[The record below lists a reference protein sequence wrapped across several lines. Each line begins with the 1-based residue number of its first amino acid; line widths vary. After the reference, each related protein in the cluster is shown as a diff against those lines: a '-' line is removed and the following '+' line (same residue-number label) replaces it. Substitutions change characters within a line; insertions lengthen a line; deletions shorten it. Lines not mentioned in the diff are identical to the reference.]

1 MKNAAK
7 NLARFLY
14 LVIFLTLLLKFI
26 YFLSGLFAFKYA
38 TLEWLEAPMM
48 LVSWILGIKYKH
60 IGITYLLLIVVLL
73 ILDRIYFKIIS
84 KFRYLILI
92 ASLYIVVSE
101 WILYRHSSAYICKG
115 FLIVT
120 IMPFVALFSI
130 FGRKVFTLYWK
141 SFTALSNKQEFN
153 AEFFKF
159 ADTGCRYTRGATVFA
174 LFYWLFSICN
184 TYTDQ
189 SAALVLPVLQGLAY
203 VGLGIILSEFYFG
216 HLRNIYSKD

>member
-14 LVIFLTLLLKFI
+14 SVIFITLLLKFI
-26 YFLSGLFAFKYA
+26 YHISGLFAFKYDA
-38 TLEWLEAPMM
+38 LEWLEAPVF
-48 LVSWILGIKYKH
+48 LAIGILGINYKYY
-60 IGITYLLLIVVLL
+60 GIIYLLLIVALL

-101 WILYRHSSAYICKG
+101 WILYKYSSAYICKG

-120 IMPFVALFSI
+120 IMPFIALFSI
-130 FGRKVFTLYWK
+130 FGRKVFSLYWK
-141 SFTALSNKQEFN
+141 SFTALNNKQEFN

-174 LFYWLFSICN
+174 LFYWLFSIFN
-184 TYTDQ
+184 AYINQ
-189 SAALVLPVLQGLAY
+189 SAALALPVLQGLAY